1 MKTNAQALIVPDAT
15 ADVATND
22 IRPVTPPID
31 LPGSNV
37 WLAWLA
43 ALLLACLLAGWLW
56 RRWRARPRGSSI
68 APPLP
73 PHEKARKRLAEAL
86 NCLDEPKTF
95 CILVSDALRL
105 YLEERFAIHAPE
117 RTTEEFLQEL
127 PSASCLNNEQ
137 KEILAEFLRQC
148 DLVKFAR
155 HEPTQ
160 NELRGLHA
168 TAVRL
173 VDETEPP
180 PPRPEGTPASTVP

>member
-1 MKTNAQALIVPDAT
+1 MKTNVQALIVPDSA
-15 ADVATND
+15 ASAGTND
-22 IRPVTPPID
+22 IRPITPPVD
-31 LPGSNV
+31 LPGSYAWLV
-37 WLAWLA
+37 WLAVLLIAGLVA
-43 ALLLACLLAGWLW
+43 AWFW
-56 RRWRARPRGSSI
+56 KRRRARARALTV

-86 NCLDEPKTF
+86 ASIEDAKTF

-127 PSASCLNNEQ
+127 PSTSCLNPEQ
-137 KEILAEFLRQC
+137 QETLGEFLNQC

-160 NELRGLHA
+160 TELRRLHSIA
-168 TAVRL
+168 TRL
-173 VDETEPP
+173 V
-180 PPRPEGTPASTVP
+180 